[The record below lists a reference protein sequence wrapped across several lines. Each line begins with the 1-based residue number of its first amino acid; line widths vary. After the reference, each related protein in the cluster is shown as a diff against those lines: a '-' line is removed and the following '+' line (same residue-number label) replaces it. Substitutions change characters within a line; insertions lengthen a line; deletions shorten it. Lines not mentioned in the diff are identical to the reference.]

1 MIIND
6 VNYEKKGDKMF
17 LNIDKYDYP
26 RANETLKQLH
36 KQQWLNYY
44 KCLEETYATIS
55 RKRIS
60 YPTALTALE
69 GTSVT
74 LDHQKK

>member
-1 MIIND
+1 MVIND
-6 VNYEKKGDKMF
+6 VNREKGDKMF
-17 LNIDKYDYP
+17 LNGNKHDYP
-26 RANETLKQLH
+26 RTNETLRQLY

-44 KCLEETYATIS
+44 KCLKETYATIG
-55 RKRIS
+55 RKKIS

-74 LDHQKK
+74 